1 MPGGTL
7 RLENGKLTVNGTSCP
22 AGTRERFRTVG
33 DTHALEVYLAPGD
46 RFLCVPTEGK
56 P

>member
-1 MPGGTL
+1 M
-7 RLENGKLTVNGTSCP
+7 NGTSCP

-56 P
+56 H